1 MSRRTSSATVSPMAR
16 STCSGWRLRSAPP
29 VTPGQVSGTSEA
41 ANAGE
46 VDADR
51 DRVRLREFHGGTGP
65 RVDVFAVLLQPRGVV
80 RHRRVV
86 VQDLGGAGEYDDVAA
101 AAVAVAVEVQRDQ
114 RLPPDVRE
122 PFGLRPVVGQQA
134 VAAVPEK
141 PEDRK
146 STRLNSS
153 HQIISYAVFCLKK
166 KNRETLAPTIQ
177 IYNYQRS
184 GESVL

>member
-51 DRVRLREFHGGTGP
+51 DRVRLREFHGVTEP
-65 RVDVFAVLLQPRGVV
+65 RVEVLAVRLQPRGVV

-101 AAVAVAVEVQRDQ
+101 AAVAVEVQRDQ
-114 RLPPDVRE
+114 RLSPEVWG
-122 PFGLRPVVGQQA
+122 PFGLPPGGSQQA

-141 PEDRK
+141 PDQV
-146 STRLNSS
+146 RLRG
-153 HQIISYAVFCLKK
+153 AG
-166 KNRETLAPTIQ
+166 PPD
-177 IYNYQRS
+177 
-184 GESVL
+184 G

>member
-1 MSRRTSSATVSPMAR
+1 MVVGPGERGQVELDSDHAARTVIVEEPLDHGTTDPAAATGHHVRA
-16 STCSGWRLRSAPP
+16 GH
-29 VTPGQVSGTSEA
+29 VSGTSVA

-51 DRVRLREFHGGTGP
+51 DRVRLREFRGVTEP
-65 RVDVFAVLLQPRGVV
+65 RADLLAVLLQPRRVV

-101 AAVAVAVEVQRDQ
+101 AAVAVEVERDQ
-114 RLPPDVRE
+114 RLSPDVRE

-141 PEDRK
+141 PDRVRLRDAVTPDRRQPIVI
-146 STRLNSS
+146 SSVSRRRTRS
-153 HQIISYAVFCLKK
+153 
-166 KNRETLAPTIQ
+166 P
-177 IYNYQRS
+177 
-184 GESVL
+184 

>member
-51 DRVRLREFHGGTGP
+51 DRVRLREFHGVTEP
-65 RVDVFAVLLQPRGVV
+65 RVDVLAVLLQPRGVL

-86 VQDLGGAGEYDDVAA
+86 VQGLGGAGEYDDVAA
-101 AAVAVAVEVQRDQ
+101 AAIAVEVERDQ
-114 RLPPDVRE
+114 RLSPDVRE
-122 PFGLRPVVGQQA
+122 PFGLRLVVGQQT

-141 PEDRK
+141 PHPG
-146 STRLNSS
+146 RLRDTVTP
-153 HQIISYAVFCLKK
+153 HGPL
-166 KNRETLAPTIQ
+166 P
-177 IYNYQRS
+177 
-184 GESVL
+184 